1 MTRFLIVA
9 NPQAVKVFYPKKEC
23 VDALKDHMDPEN
35 APGIDSFPAALYK
48 TFGTNKHL
56 V

>member
-1 MTRFLIVA
+1 M
-9 NPQAVKVFYPKKEC
+9 E
-23 VDALKDHMDPEN
+23 ALEDHMDPEN
-35 APGIDSFPAALYK
+35 APGTDSFPAEFYTE